1 MPFRVIYSKRAQF
14 DLLNIERHIA
24 DAGSPANAK
33 AYVTAIVAKCDGL
46 AAAPYQGT
54 RRDNLMPGIRT
65 TGFRGRVTIAFRIT
79 QDTVLIAGIFYG
91 GRSLEKVFKPAAR
104 QR

>member
-1 MPFRVIYSKRAQF
+1 
-14 DLLNIERHIA
+14 
-24 DAGSPANAK
+24 
-33 AYVTAIVAKCDGL
+33 
-46 AAAPYQGT
+46 
-54 RRDNLMPGIRT
+54 MPGIRT